1 MKIRIFAL
9 AKELGFDSK
18 DLIQHCNDAGL
29 DVKSSPLA
37 SITPAERDLLMDH
50 LQKLSGKA
58 KASESASVPAAIEL
72 SRDEPV
78 RELRPREIRDLGG
91 PLSTQMRTRRPPR
104 KESAQSL
111 DETVSPADS
120 TSDLSDQEVV
130 AADSL
135 VVPTHDSVE
144 DTVASTPVESEAAAS
159 STSVPPAPVR
169 PAPVPTRSMR
179 DLSQSGQRSPSEGK
193 KSGESAPSTI
203 QPAVKPAIT
212 PVAKSVAPVIKPV
225 EVLKPAQVVSAS
237 AEASVEEEA
246 PKPNQPIVNPPA
258 VVAEVPQQPIQSEK
272 SVASPAS
279 PVISTL
285 TAESVPPVEQRPAP
299 ITRAEYVATSRSASP
314 IREMRPHGSV
324 RVSEERPARVQEEA
338 APAPIRRDNKKRGPA
353 LPALATPNFKPA
365 VAKKVEEPIH
375 KPDLALTGDVL
386 KKNKLADILK
396 KNRDD
401 SVRRTPTTEEEDKAT
416 PAKGRGGVP
425 ARGLGLEEAREA
437 RRRRRTKTKGG
448 ADEDDR
454 VIHRS
459 VKRQRRNS
467 GAVERKANAVVSTP
481 ITVRSLSE
489 DLGRPARDLLTIL
502 FSQGKMV
509 TINDLLDEDVAL
521 ELGMELG
528 VVLEIA
534 REQDFEEV
542 LADRLNLDS
551 QGSDVELVSRPPII
565 TVLGHVDHGKTTLVD
580 RIRSANVAAG
590 EAGGITQHIA
600 AYQVEKDGQKMT
612 FVDTPGHA
620 AFGEM
625 RARGANVTDIII
637 LVVAADDG
645 VMPQTVEC
653 ISHAKAAGVPII
665 VAMNKCDLPTI
676 NEQRVLTELSQHGIL
691 PSEWG
696 GDVEVVRVSG
706 LTGLGVDSLLET
718 ILVTAELQ
726 DYRSPVNVPAD
737 GVCLEAFRDEGRGP
751 LAWGIVRLGTLRVG
765 DLVLC
770 GPSYGRVRAMYTDRG
785 EEIQEA
791 GPSTPVK
798 IAGLNE
804 VPGAGDHIFV
814 MQDIEQARE
823 FAEERRL
830 RGRTAALSGRGGPV
844 SLEEFFASS
853 KGGGIK
859 DLPLII
865 KADAPGSLEAIRHE
879 LEKFEHPEV
888 RIKILHTGVGGVNES
903 DVYLAASTGAIIVA
917 FHVIAEDR
925 AESLAAQERVEIRRY
940 RIIYNVTEDIRQA
953 LEGLL
958 EPEKVEVATGRA
970 LVLQTF
976 GISRVGTVAGCRI
989 LNGTIDRNNRVH
1001 VIRDQTV
1008 LNHYGIASLKRGKDD
1023 AKEVR
1028 EGFECG
1034 IRLDGFNDVKEGD
1047 LLEAY
1052 RIEERKRKLD
1062 E

>member
-37 SITPAERDLLMDH
+37 SITPTERDVLMQH
-50 LQKLSGKA
+50 LKSLKQKPQGTP
-58 KASESASVPAAIEL
+58 SEPAPPTDFRNEPR
-72 SRDEPV
+72 RDFQE
-78 RELRPREIRDLGG
+78 REIRDLGG
-91 PLSTQMRTRRPPR
+91 PLAAQMKTRRPPR
-104 KESAQSL
+104 KESAQTPEPQPTS
-111 DETVSPADS
+111 EVPADAAP
-120 TSDLSDQEVV
+120 V
-130 AADSL
+130 AEA
-135 VVPTHDSVE
+135 P
-144 DTVASTPVESEAAAS
+144 VAEPVAEEP
-159 STSVPPAPVR
+159 SVPPT
-169 PAPVPTRSMR
+169 PAETPTPTPVPET
-179 DLSQSGQRSPSEGK
+179 
-193 KSGESAPSTI
+193 
-203 QPAVKPAIT
+203 PA
-212 PVAKSVAPVIKPV
+212 
-225 EVLKPAQVVSAS
+225 
-237 AEASVEEEA
+237 
-246 PKPNQPIVNPPA
+246 PA
-258 VVAEVPQQPIQSEK
+258 VVAEAEVEEVEAPQPTAAPKPAEVPPPVSTSPEV
-272 SVASPAS
+272 VAETP
-279 PVISTL
+279 
-285 TAESVPPVEQRPAP
+285 PPVERPTPIERLTPADRSSSPERPAP
-299 ITRAEYVATSRSASP
+299 PERPTPMTRSDFGPPGRTTTP
-314 IREMRPHGSV
+314 IREMKPHGSV
-324 RVSEERPARVQEEA
+324 RMAEDRPGRTQDDTASN
-338 APAPIRRDNKKRGPA
+338 RREKRRGPA
-353 LPALATPNFKPA
+353 LPSLATPNFKPSL
-365 VAKKVEEPIH
+365 VKKTEEPIH
-375 KPDLALTGDVL
+375 QPDLALTGDVL

-401 SVRRTPTTEEEDKAT
+401 AVRRTPAGEEEERT
-416 PAKGRGGVP
+416 PAGKGRGPNP
-425 ARGLGLEEAREA
+425 ATGRGLGLEEAREA
-437 RRRRRTKTKGG
+437 RRRRRAKTKGG
-448 ADEDDR
+448 ADEDEG
-454 VIHRS
+454 VILRT
-459 VKRQRRNS
+459 VKRQRRS
-467 GAVERKANAVVSTP
+467 SSSVERKTSATITP
-481 ITVRSLSE
+481 PISVRSLSE
-489 DLGRPARDLLTIL
+489 ALGRPARDLLTLL
-502 FSQGKMV
+502 FAQGQMV
-509 TINDLLDEDVAL
+509 TINDMLDDETALEIAL
-521 ELGMELG
+521 ELGVDLKIEQ
-528 VVLEIA
+528 
-534 REQDFEEV
+534 EQDFEDV
-542 LADRLNLDS
+542 LADRLNLDL
-551 QGSDVELVSRPPII
+551 QGEDVETVPRPPII

-580 RIRSANVAAG
+580 RIRSANVASG

-600 AYQVEKDGQKMT
+600 AYQVEHEGQKLT

-691 PSEWG
+691 PAEWG

-706 LTGLGVDSLLET
+706 LQGTGVDKLLET
-718 ILVTAELQ
+718 LVVTAELA
-726 DYRSPVNVPAD
+726 DLRTPVGVPAD

-751 LAWGIVRLGTLRVG
+751 LAWAIVQRGTLRVG

-770 GPSYGRVRAMYTDRG
+770 GPAYGRVRAMYTDRG

-791 GPSTPVK
+791 GPSTPIK
-798 IAGLNE
+798 LAGLDD
-804 VPGAGDHIFV
+804 VPGAGDHLFV
-814 MQDIEQARE
+814 MDDIEQARE

-830 RGRTAALSGRGGPV
+830 RGRTAALAGRGGPM
-844 SLEEFFASS
+844 SLEDFFSTRQ
-853 KGGGIK
+853 GGGVK

-925 AESLAAQERVEIRRY
+925 AEALAAQEGVEIRRY
-940 RIIYNVTEDIRQA
+940 RIIYNVTDDIRQA

-958 EPEKVEVATGRA
+958 EPEKIEVATGRA

-976 GISRVGTVAGCRI
+976 SISRVGTVAGCRV

-1008 LNHYGIASLKRGKDD
+1008 LNHYAIASLKRGKDD
-1023 AKEVR
+1023 SREVR

-1034 IRLDGFNDVKEGD
+1034 IRLEGFNDVKEGD

-1052 RIEERKRKLD
+1052 RIEERKRSLD

>member
-37 SITPAERDLLMDH
+37 SITPVERDVLMQH
-50 LQKLSGKA
+50 LKTLQAKSGPPA
-58 KASESASVPAAIEL
+58 PATVTMESLREEPR
-72 SRDEPV
+72 RDAHG
-78 RELRPREIRDLGG
+78 REIRDLGG
-91 PLSTQMRTRRPPR
+91 PLSSQMKTRRPPR
-104 KESAQSL
+104 KETAQAPEAQNVETQNVETPTEELVAESL
-111 DETVSPADS
+111 PAAVSQPEVAPPAE
-120 TSDLSDQEVV
+120 LPAEPQAEPAAPVPEQPVPEVV
-130 AADSL
+130 VEAP
-135 VVPTHDSVE
+135 VVLTE
-144 DTVASTPVESEAAAS
+144 DVAPPAPATPIQV
-159 STSVPPAPVR
+159 SVPPAEAAPSDPFVKPSKTTVAEAAPSVEK
-169 PAPVPTRSMR
+169 PAPMSRS
-179 DLSQSGQRSPSEGK
+179 DY
-193 KSGESAPSTI
+193 
-203 QPAVKPAIT
+203 V
-212 PVAKSVAPVIKPV
+212 
-225 EVLKPAQVVSAS
+225 
-237 AEASVEEEA
+237 
-246 PKPNQPIVNPPA
+246 
-258 VVAEVPQQPIQSEK
+258 
-272 SVASPAS
+272 SPA
-279 PVISTL
+279 
-285 TAESVPPVEQRPAP
+285 
-299 ITRAEYVATSRSASP
+299 RAASP
-314 IREMRPHGSV
+314 IREMKPHGSV
-324 RVSEERPARVQEEA
+324 RITEDRPLRT
-338 APAPIRRDNKKRGPA
+338 PSDSPPIRRDKKRGPA
-353 LPALATPNFKPA
+353 LPTLATPNFKPS
-365 VAKKVEEPIH
+365 VAKKTEEPIH
-375 KPDLALTGDVL
+375 QPDLALTGDIL

-401 SVRRTPTTEEEDKAT
+401 AVRRPTVAEDEEKA
-416 PAKGRGGVP
+416 PSKGRNAA

-437 RRRRRTKTKGG
+437 RRRRRAKTKGG
-448 ADEDDR
+448 GDEDDG
-454 VIHRS
+454 VILKT
-459 VKRQRRNS
+459 VKRQRRS
-467 GAVERKANAVVSTP
+467 SATVERKTSATISTP
-481 ITVRSLSE
+481 ISVRSMSE
-489 DLGRPARDLLTIL
+489 ELGRPARDILTIL
-502 FSQGKMV
+502 FAQGKMV

-521 ELGMELG
+521 EIGMELG
-528 VVLEIA
+528 VDLQVEH
-534 REQDFEEV
+534 EEDFEEV
-542 LADRLNLDS
+542 LASRLTQET
-551 QGSDVELVSRPPII
+551 QGDNVELVSRPPII

-580 RIRSANVAAG
+580 RIRATHVAAG

-600 AYQVEKDGQKMT
+600 AYQVEYEGQKLT

-625 RARGANVTDIII
+625 RARGANVTDIIV

-653 ISHAKAAGVPII
+653 ISHAKAANVPII
-665 VAMNKCDLPTI
+665 VALNKCDLPTI

-691 PSEWG
+691 PAEWG

-706 LTGLGVDSLLET
+706 LVGTGVDKLLET
-718 ILVTAELQ
+718 LLVTAELN
-726 DYRSPVNVPAD
+726 DYRCPANVPAD

-751 LAWGIVRLGTLRVG
+751 IAWGIVRVGTLHVG

-770 GPSYGRVRAMYTDRG
+770 GPAYGRVRAMYTDRD

-791 GPSTPVK
+791 GPSMPIK
-798 IAGLNE
+798 IAGLDE
-804 VPGAGDHIFV
+804 VPGAGDHLYV
-814 MQDIEQARE
+814 MEDIEKARK
-823 FAEERRL
+823 FAEERRT
-830 RGRTAALSGRGGPV
+830 RGRTAALSGRGGPM
-844 SLEEFFASS
+844 SLEDFFATRQ
-853 KGGGIK
+853 GGGVK

-903 DVYLAASTGAIIVA
+903 DVYLAASTGAIVVA

-925 AESLAAQERVEIRRY
+925 AESLAAQEGVEIRRY
-940 RIIYNVTEDIRQA
+940 RIIYNVTDDIRQA

-976 GISRVGTVAGCRI
+976 SISRVGTVAGCRV
-989 LNGTIDRNNRVH
+989 LNGAIDRGNRVH

-1023 AKEVR
+1023 VREAR

-1052 RIEERKRKLD
+1052 RIEERKRSLD

>member
-1 MKIRIFAL
+1 LKIRIFAL
-9 AKELGFDSK
+9 AKELGYDSK

-37 SITPAERDLLMDH
+37 SITPSERDVLMQH
-50 LQKLSGKA
+50 LKSLQQKSAPGK
-58 KASESASVPAAIEL
+58 PAPVAV
-72 SRDEPV
+72 EPP
-78 RELRPREIRDLGG
+78 REEPRREYLDREIRDLSS
-91 PLSTQMRTRRPPR
+91 PLASQMKTRRPPR
-104 KESAQSL
+104 KESAQLPEVESPV
-111 DETVSPADS
+111 ET
-120 TSDLSDQEVV
+120 
-130 AADSL
+130 
-135 VVPTHDSVE
+135 
-144 DTVASTPVESEAAAS
+144 TVAEQVEAAPVAPAPEAEPVQIVAS
-159 STSVPPAPVR
+159 SEEPAAPLAPPAPV
-169 PAPVPTRSMR
+169 V
-179 DLSQSGQRSPSEGK
+179 QE
-193 KSGESAPSTI
+193 
-203 QPAVKPAIT
+203 T
-212 PVAKSVAPVIKPV
+212 PVQAIPEP
-225 EVLKPAQVVSAS
+225 
-237 AEASVEEEA
+237 
-246 PKPNQPIVNPPA
+246 
-258 VVAEVPQQPIQSEK
+258 VAEVPPVVVPEVRQP
-272 SVASPAS
+272 VAPPLATVQTPVQPVAPTSPSPPASDSPAA
-279 PVISTL
+279 P
-285 TAESVPPVEQRPAP
+285 ERPAP
-299 ITRAEYVATSRSASP
+299 ITRSDYVNPIRTASP
-314 IREMRPHGSV
+314 IREMKPHGSV
-324 RVSEERPARVQEEA
+324 RITEDRPLRTQDDS
-338 APAPIRRDNKKRGPA
+338 PPIRRDKKRGPA
-353 LPALATPNFKPA
+353 LPSLATPSFKPM
-365 VAKKVEEPIH
+365 VAKKTDEPIH

-401 SVRRTPTTEEEDKAT
+401 AVRRTPGVEEEEKST
-416 PAKGRGGVP
+416 PSKSRSGPGNRGGI
-425 ARGLGLEEAREA
+425 GLEEAREA
-437 RRRRRTKTKGG
+437 RRRRRAKTKGG
-448 ADEDDR
+448 ADEDEG
-454 VIHRS
+454 VIHKN

-467 GAVERKANAVVSTP
+467 SSVERKTSAVISTP

-489 DLGRPARDLLTIL
+489 ELGRPARDLLTIL

-521 ELGMELG
+521 EIGMELG
-528 VVLEIA
+528 VDLQI
-534 REQDFEEV
+534 EQEEDFEEV
-542 LADRLNLDS
+542 LANRLSQDS
-551 QGSDVELVSRPPII
+551 QGEDVQTAPRPPII

-580 RIRSANVAAG
+580 RIRSSNVAQG

-600 AYQVEKDGQKMT
+600 AYQVEHNGQKLT

-625 RARGANVTDIII
+625 RARGANVTDIIV

-653 ISHAKAAGVPII
+653 ISHAKAANVPII
-665 VAMNKCDLPTI
+665 VALNKCDLPTI

-696 GDVEVVRVSG
+696 GDVEVIRVSG
-706 LTGLGVDSLLET
+706 LTGMGVDTLLET
-718 ILVTAELQ
+718 LLLTAELA
-726 DYRSPVNVPAD
+726 DFRSPVQAAAD

-751 LAWGIVRLGTLRVG
+751 VAWAIVRMGTLRVG

-770 GPSYGRVRAMYTDRG
+770 GPSYGRIRAMYNDKD

-791 GPSTPVK
+791 GPSTPLK

-804 VPGAGDHIFV
+804 VPNAGDHLYV
-814 MQDIEQARE
+814 MEDIEQARE

-830 RGRTAALSGRGGPV
+830 RGRTAALAGRGGPM
-844 SLEEFFASS
+844 SLEDFFTTR
-853 KGGGIK
+853 KGGGVK

-865 KADAPGSLEAIRHE
+865 KADAPGSLEAIRSE

-903 DVYLAASTGAIIVA
+903 DVYLAASTGAIVVA

-925 AESLAAQERVEIRRY
+925 AEALAAQEGVEIRRY
-940 RIIYNVTEDIRQA
+940 RIIYNVTDDIRQA

-976 GISRVGTVAGCRI
+976 SISRVGTVAGCRI

-1008 LNHYGIASLKRGKDD
+1008 LNHYALASLKRGKDD
-1023 AKEVR
+1023 VKEVR

-1052 RIEERKRKLD
+1052 RIEERKRSLD